1 MANGPIGISFLPSQ
15 ENAEQG
21 MQRGAMEGDL
31 GEAFKI
37 LSLRMPRVLGARA
50 PTARENLTSPGAGG
64 LSAVAGQMAGASRDG
79 QGGGF
84 NPNAALF
91 EALIAAMMGGGSMGK
106 QGSVDVGSPNFN
118 FLGEGG
124 PAPGTF
130 NPGGEEEGTY
140 PFPPGPARTPGNG
153 VPLAQGSPYTRNA
166 PSKFEPE
173 QRFSYS
179 TGDLTGY

>member
-79 QGGGF
+79 HGGGF

-91 EALIAAMMGGGSMGK
+91 EALIAAMLGGDTMGK
-106 QGSVDVGSPNFN
+106 RGFVDVGRPNIN
-118 FLGEGG
+118 MLGEG
-124 PAPGTF
+124 APTPGEL
-130 NPGGEEEGTY
+130 NPGGEDDAMY
-140 PFPPGPARTPGNG
+140 PFPPGPPRTPGAG
-153 VPLAQGSPYTRNA
+153 QPLAQGSPYTRNA